1 MMLKNLFAYTSPA
14 AMPEYVSI
22 NQRDGKITLDARGP
36 AKDGQFG
43 ETVFCIVSQRVM
55 RHVMLK
61 DYDDAIAEGTRRTTW
76 ERDR

>member
-1 MMLKNLFAYTSPA
+1 MAWWQWLLSGYTLG
-14 AMPEYVSI
+14 I
-22 NQRDGKITLDARGP
+22 
-36 AKDGQFG
+36 
-43 ETVFCIVSQRVM
+43 VFCIVSQRVM

>member
-1 MMLKNLFAYTSPA
+1 MQRNRRGVMAWWQWLLFGYTL
-14 AMPEYVSI
+14 
-22 NQRDGKITLDARGP
+22 G
-36 AKDGQFG
+36 
-43 ETVFCIVSQRVM
+43 TVFCIVSQRVM

>member
-1 MMLKNLFAYTSPA
+1 
-14 AMPEYVSI
+14 
-22 NQRDGKITLDARGP
+22 
-36 AKDGQFG
+36 
-43 ETVFCIVSQRVM
+43 M